1 MGIKIQKIL
10 GLIILGAAI
19 IFASGYIYLS
29 VMGQAILT
37 NQLQQITRKKV
48 TMGYF
53 SLAPSLRMDIKEL
66 NIQGLVKSQF
76 ISVSPSIAGLL
87 RGRLIFNQLTF
98 TQPEFFINKN
108 PPDIMNV
115 AGSAVTIVPPAEI
128 TPVSKETKP
137 LAFGIINLHIKD
149 GRVVFIDQTV
159 RSGSIKIVMEKI
171 EACIKNIHFYSFS
184 GISEIK
190 LKAEIPWRDNE
201 ERGKVELDGWVNAF
215 RKDMRAT
222 LKVNDIDAI
231 YLYPYYSNWVDL
243 DKARIE
249 RARLNFSSEINGLD
263 NEVTAD
269 CHLELSDMVRK
280 PLEIGEL
287 EAKASKIT
295 NAVLDRFKAQDAGNV
310 KLNFTIKT
318 KMDSPQFGFDN
329 FKSAFEEKLMRG
341 RSASRFSLQDTLGLP
356 VKTVKSGVRS
366 FTDLSRAMIDGV
378 FAIGNEIKKSTGD
391 MFKREDDSQDNND
404 Y

>member
-37 NQLQQITRKKV
+37 NQLQEITRKKV

-53 SLAPSLRMDIKEL
+53 FLTPSLKVDIKEL
-66 NIQGLVKSQF
+66 NIQGLAKSQSV
-76 ISVSPSIAGLL
+76 SVSPSIVGLL
-87 RGRLIFNQLTF
+87 RGKLIFNQLTF
-98 TQPEFFINKN
+98 IQPEFFINKN
-108 PPDIMNV
+108 PPDIMDAPV
-115 AGSAVTIVPPAEI
+115 STVTIAPPAEI
-128 TPVSKETKP
+128 APVLKEAKP
-137 LAFGIINLHIKD
+137 LAFGIVNLHIKD
-149 GRVVFIDQTV
+149 GKVIFIDQTV
-159 RSGSIKIVMEKI
+159 RSGSIKIVMERI
-171 EACIKNIHFYSFS
+171 EASIKNVYLYSFP
-184 GISEIK
+184 GISEFK

-201 ERGKVELDGWVNAF
+201 ERGKVELGGWVNALK
-215 RKDMRAT
+215 KDMRAT
-222 LKVNDIDAI
+222 LKINDIDAI

-249 RARLNFSSEINGLD
+249 RAKLNFSSEINGLD
-263 NEVTAD
+263 NEVTAE
-269 CHLELSDMVRK
+269 CYLELSDMVRK

-287 EAKASKIT
+287 EAKASKLT
-295 NAVLDRFKAQDAGNV
+295 NAVLDRFKAQDEGNV

-341 RSASRFSLQDTLGLP
+341 RSASRFSLQDTLALP
-356 VKTVKSGVRS
+356 VKTVESGIRS

-391 MFKREDDSQDNND
+391 MFKREDDSQDTNN
-404 Y
+404 